1 MATLKTPGVY
11 VQEITKFPPSVA
23 PVATAIPAFIGYTEK
38 AEDIVA
44 DDLRNISKR
53 ITSLLDYETYFGTAQ
68 DEDSIAVSVTADDK
82 IIVTNTT
89 PSLYKMYY
97 SMQMYF
103 ANGGGPCYITS
114 VGTYGDQA
122 PVDAITIGD
131 MEDGLAAVKK
141 EDEPTLLL
149 FPDATSLSS
158 LDFHAI
164 NSSAL
169 TQCNQLQ
176 DRFTIM
182 DTHTDASSAIDDLR
196 NGISLGKDYL
206 KYGAAYYPFLDTILD
221 YIYKDA
227 DVTVNDLIASDSV
240 TDAVAIGVNITAT
253 LGTRAPLWTALVSS
267 RDAIQSAAGDSAAL
281 ALRPAA
287 ISAIANFVSLF
298 EALDKDFTALIAI
311 AQAENLIEGD
321 ELQDLQAWHT
331 TNITTVLGGLS
342 QRLTKLESSITQGTI
357 LNAISDT
364 SGNNVYFFLGYGIAP
379 APADPSGLTSASFT
393 IEAALAAVSAGE
405 VTAVLTALSDIDE
418 TVTYKLDELETI
430 NNPLYN
436 RIKSAIGATPI
447 TLPPSSAMAGIYARV
462 DNNVGV
468 WKAPANVGVSYVVKP
483 TVQISQEEQGDMN
496 VTSSG
501 KSVNAI
507 RTFTGKGTLVWG
519 ARTLAGNDNEWRYV
533 PVRRFFNFV
542 EESVSEASEQ
552 FVFEPNDGNT
562 WVRIRGMIENFLT
575 QQWKAGALAGA
586 KPSQAFYVR
595 VGLGST
601 MTAQDILEGRMI
613 IEIGMAA
620 VRPAEFIVLR
630 FSHKMQEA

>member
-68 DEDSIAVSVTADDK
+68 DEDSIAVNVTADDK
-82 IIVTNTT
+82 IIVTNAT

-97 SMQMYF
+97 SIQMYF

-114 VGTYGDQA
+114 VGSYTDS
-122 PVDAITIGD
+122 ITLGSL
-131 MEDGLAAVKK
+131 EDGLAAVKK

-164 NSSAL
+164 NTSAL

-182 DTHTDASSAIDDLR
+182 DTHTDASTAIDDLR

-221 YIYKDA
+221 YIYKDIDV
-227 DVTVNDLIASDSV
+227 DVTDETVLSSSVEAQALSDTIDTADL
-240 TDAVAIGVNITAT
+240 TT
-253 LGTRAPLWTALVSS
+253 LV
-267 RDAIQSAAGDSAAL
+267 
-281 ALRPAA
+281 
-287 ISAIANFVSLF
+287 
-298 EALDKDFTALIAI
+298 TALIANRDAVEAAGDLAT
-311 AQAENLIEGD
+311 AQAARPAAAATIQGIIAYLE
-321 ELQDLQAWHT
+321 
-331 TNITTVLGGLS
+331 
-342 QRLTKLESSITQGTI
+342 KLEATLLAILSIGEAESAATTSIALAAWIKTNVTDKITSLEERLDKLNGAASQNVMVNALSGTV
-357 LNAISDT
+357 
-364 SGNNVYFFLGYGIAP
+364 GNNVYFFLEFSGATPPVAP
-379 APADPSGLTSASFT
+379 APSINVSTEFDIISD
-393 IEAALAAVSAGE
+393 IDNVVLAAGE
-405 VTAVLTALSDIDE
+405 VFVLIDAIDASPGF
-418 TVTYKLDELETI
+418 TSSTLDQLETI

-436 RIKSAIGATPI
+436 RIKTAIGAVPI

-630 FSHKMQEA
+630 FSHKMQES